1 MPRLTLLLC
10 FTFVSWIFAPPALA
24 AAAANADSIVRG
36 KITTRTGPVALAT
49 VTLLT
54 DLATPTAAGST
65 DSEGTFEF
73 RNVTP
78 GRYRLVVSAV
88 DYDPARSP
96 VFTVAEGESRT
107 IDVTLSARGTS
118 SLATIGTVVV
128 DSVGGL
134 NTSSAASTTIPNGAY
149 VNSGN
154 LQIQNLLSQEP
165 GVTIE
170 QVEKTPAGGEAI
182 LNIRGVGSS
191 SDLLNSTGAGAAD
204 EVLVL
209 QDGQP
214 LIAGNYGAYDL
225 SSLTPAIYARA
236 ELVEGTGGTVL
247 YGTPTIGGVLNLVT
261 RDPQPSEGADLSAS
275 VGNRGTSDYNL
286 VATDGIGRFSY
297 LVDVHRYGTSG
308 YLPPDLHA
316 SVVNVFAPALPGI
329 PYDLKQGFNVKSE
342 LFKARYEISPVTNVT
357 VGTSLENDYHDESGT
372 AISPLLGASGQQLI
386 DPSDGYP
393 AYTAFIGTGALTHVA
408 PKETIDL
415 QTRVLGGDVDVRA
428 YEQHLAQDLTFVN
441 SPFEPAGS
449 YFDLSN
455 VDRLGGVLASF
466 VRTFGDDTLSLSASA
481 NADRAVTT
489 TITQGATGQPRNYGL
504 DNASSLIARTY
515 VLRDDLVARKLTLS
529 GALFASNYDTLN
541 LRRIDPRLGAIY
553 RPDPASVVRFSAGT
567 GFAPPIV
574 ANLTAPLLL
583 QSGNQNP
590 LPQCPASDLD
600 CAATEGNRNLRAE
613 SAFGLDGGYEHTLFG
628 LGRVSFDLYRT
639 DVTGHIYNTIVPA
652 PAGLKFDDGI
662 DVLYIEQPVNVGNV
676 RYEGLNLGTSVP
688 VARNV
693 FVDGNYNSEV
703 AKASGVDPLTESYF
717 QNIVNG
723 EQLEGIPIHTF
734 GSAGRYE
741 NRAGVK
747 ASLQWLFTGVN
758 NQFGQPG
765 FSVFN
770 ANVALPLLTQ
780 TQNGRDALIFAVH
793 NIFNV
798 HDQFYYTNSGVPYG
812 GFSGPYATTQ
822 FGIPPLQVVVT
833 FRRSFG
839 SLK

>member
-1 MPRLTLLLC
+1 M
-10 FTFVSWIFAPPALA
+10 TF
-24 AAAANADSIVRG
+24 ANADASRAGVVRG
-36 KITTRTGPVALAT
+36 KVSTRTGAVAGAT
-49 VTLLT
+49 VTLR
-54 DLATPTAAGST
+54 TAAGVAVAVTTT
-65 DSEGTFEF
+65 DSEGAFEF
-73 RNVTP
+73 RTAPP
-78 GRYRLVVSAV
+78 GTYRIAASAV
-88 DYDPARSP
+88 DYEPARSS
-96 VFTVAEGESRT
+96 VFTVTADAPQT
-107 IDVTLSARGTS
+107 IGLFLGSRGTS

-128 DSVGGL
+128 NSAGGL
-134 NTSSAASTTIPNGAY
+134 NTSSAASTTIPHDAY
-149 VNSGN
+149 VNSGDFA
-154 LQIQNLLSQEP
+154 IADMVSQEP

-182 LNIRGVGSS
+182 LNIRGAGSS

-214 LIAGNYGAYDL
+214 LIAGNFGAYDL
-225 SSLTPAIYARA
+225 SSLTSAIYDRA

-261 RDPQPSEGADLSAS
+261 RNPQPSEGADVSVS
-275 VGNRGTSDYNL
+275 VGNRGTGDYNL
-286 VATDGIGRFSY
+286 VATDGFGRLSY

-316 SVVNVFAPALPGI
+316 SIVNSFAPMLPGI
-329 PYDLKQGFNVKSE
+329 AYDLKQGFNVKSD
-342 LFKARYEISPVTNVT
+342 LFKARYEFSPATNLT
-357 VGTSLENDYHDESGT
+357 VGTSLESDYHDESGT
-372 AISPLLGASGQQLI
+372 AVSPLLTASGHPVI
-386 DPSDGYP
+386 DPSNGYP
-393 AYTAFIGTGALTHVA
+393 AYTAFIGSGALTHVA

-415 QTRVLGGDVDVRA
+415 QTRALGGDVDVRA
-428 YEQHLAQDLTFVN
+428 YEQNLAQDLTFVN
-441 SPFEPAGS
+441 SPFEPAGA
-449 YFDLSN
+449 YFDISD

-466 VRTFGDDTLSLSASA
+466 VRTFGDNTLSLSASA

-489 TITQGATGQPRNYGL
+489 TITQSATGQPRNYAL
-504 DNASSLIARTY
+504 DNATSLIARTY
-515 VLRDDLVARKLTLS
+515 VLRDDLGSGKLTLS

-553 RPDPASVVRFSAGT
+553 RPGPASIVRFSAGT

-574 ANLTAPLLL
+574 ANITAPLLL
-583 QSGNQNP
+583 QTGNQNP

-600 CAATEGNRNLRAE
+600 CGATEGNRNLRAE
-613 SAFGLDGGYEHTLFG
+613 SAFGLDAGYEHALFG

-639 DVTGHIYNTIVPA
+639 AETGHIYNTIVPA
-652 PAGLKFDDGI
+652 PAGLKFENGI

-676 RYEGLNLGTSVP
+676 RYEGFNLGASLP
-688 VARNV
+688 VAPNV
-693 FVDGNYNSEV
+693 FVDGNYNTEI

-770 ANVALPLLTQ
+770 ANVSVPLHRPTQ
-780 TQNGRDALIFAVH
+780 GGRDSLIFAAH

-798 HDQFYYTNSGVPYG
+798 HDQFYYTNFGVPYG

-822 FGIPPLQVVVT
+822 FGIPPLRVVVT
-833 FRRSFG
+833 FQRSFG
-839 SLK
+839 SLR

>member
-1 MPRLTLLLC
+1 MP
-10 FTFVSWIFAPPALA
+10 FAKAEPRT
-24 AAAANADSIVRG
+24 DGVVRG
-36 KITTRTGPVALAT
+36 KITTRSGPVAAAT
-49 VTLLT
+49 ITLRT
-54 DLATPTAAGST
+54 DAGARAAGGTT
-65 DSEGTFEF
+65 DAEGAFEF
-73 RNVTP
+73 RSVAP
-78 GRYRLVVSAV
+78 GRYRISASAV
-88 DYDPARSP
+88 DCEPAQSS
-96 VFTVAEGESRT
+96 VFTLTDVAPLT
-107 IDVTLSARGTS
+107 IDLMLHSRGTS

-128 DSVGGL
+128 NSVNGL
-134 NTSSAASTTIPNGAY
+134 NTSSAASTTIPRDAY
-149 VNSGN
+149 VDSGSF
-154 LQIQNLLSQEP
+154 QVQDILSQEP

-214 LIAGNYGAYDL
+214 LIAGNFGAYDL
-225 SSLTPAIYARA
+225 SSLTPAIYDRA

-261 RDPQPSEGADLSAS
+261 RNPQPTEGADLSFS
-275 VGNRGTSDYNL
+275 IGNRGTSDYNL
-286 VATDGIGRFSY
+286 AATGGFGRLSY

-316 SVVNVFAPALPGI
+316 SIVNSFAPMLPGI
-329 PYDLKQGFNVKSE
+329 AYDLKQGFNVKSD
-342 LFKARYEISPVTNVT
+342 LFKARYELSPVTNVT
-357 VGTSLENDYHDESGT
+357 IGTSLENDYHDESGT
-372 AISPLLGASGQQLI
+372 AVSPLLTASGQPAI
-386 DPSDGYP
+386 DPANGYP
-393 AYTAFIGTGALTHVA
+393 AYTAFIGSGALTHVA

-428 YEQHLAQDLTFVN
+428 YEQNLAQDLTFVN
-441 SPFEPAGS
+441 SPFEPAGA
-449 YFDLSN
+449 YFDISD

-466 VRTFGDDTLSLSASA
+466 VRTFGGQTLSLSASA

-489 TITQGATGQPRNYGL
+489 TITQGATGQPRNYAL
-504 DNASSLIARTY
+504 DNATSLIARTY
-515 VLRDDLVARKLTLS
+515 VLRDDFASHKLTLS

-541 LRRIDPRLGAIY
+541 LRRIDPRFGAIY
-553 RPDPASVVRFSAGT
+553 RPDPASVLRFSAGT

-583 QSGNQNP
+583 QTGNQNP

-600 CAATEGNRNLRAE
+600 CGATEGNRNLRAE
-613 SAFGLDGGYEHTLFG
+613 SAFGLDAGYEHALFG

-652 PAGLKFDDGI
+652 PAGLKFDNGI

-676 RYEGLNLGTSVP
+676 RYEGFNLGASLP
-688 VARNV
+688 FGRNV
-693 FVDGNYNSEV
+693 FLDGNYNTEI

-765 FSVFN
+765 FSIFN
-770 ANVALPLLTQ
+770 ANVAVPLQRQ
-780 TQNGRDALIFAVH
+780 TQGGRASLIFAVH

-798 HDQFYYTNSGVPYG
+798 HDQFYYTNFGVPYG

-822 FGIPPLQVVVT
+822 FGVQPLQVVVT
-833 FRRSFG
+833 FQRSLG